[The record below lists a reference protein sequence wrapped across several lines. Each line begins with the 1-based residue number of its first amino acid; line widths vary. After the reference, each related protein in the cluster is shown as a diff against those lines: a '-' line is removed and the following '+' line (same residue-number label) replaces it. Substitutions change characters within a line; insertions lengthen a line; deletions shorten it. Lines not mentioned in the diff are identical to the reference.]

1 MKKTLIQGL
10 FACGLLLGASAV
22 QAQLAV
28 VMGPNGAPISKDIL
42 ANLYL
47 GRSFEFKAIDLPEG
61 SPMRDHFYKKLTD
74 RDPAQVKAVWA
85 RVVCSA
91 QRVLGSR
98 HQLSGQLGASA
109 EQLVDVLVVR
119 GRACHFCIL
128 KRSGWPQFVNN
139 DR

>member
-1 MKKTLIQGL
+1 MEANMKKTLMQGL

-85 RVVCSA
+85 RVVFTGKGQAPLMLPDAESIKKAVATDPKAIGYIDKSA
-91 QRVLGSR
+91 
-98 HQLSGQLGASA
+98 
-109 EQLVDVLVVR
+109 VDSTVKVV
-119 GRACHFCIL
+119 FTI
-128 KRSGWPQFVNN
+128 
-139 DR
+139 D

>member
-1 MKKTLIQGL
+1 MQGL

-85 RVVCSA
+85 RVVFTGKGQAPLMLPDAESIKKAVATDPKAIGYIDKSA
-91 QRVLGSR
+91 
-98 HQLSGQLGASA
+98 
-109 EQLVDVLVVR
+109 VDSSVKVV
-119 GRACHFCIL
+119 FTI
-128 KRSGWPQFVNN
+128 
-139 DR
+139 D

>member
-1 MKKTLIQGL
+1 MKKTLMQGL

-85 RVVCSA
+85 RVVFTGKGQAPLMLPDAESIKKAVATDPKAIGYIDKSA
-91 QRVLGSR
+91 
-98 HQLSGQLGASA
+98 
-109 EQLVDVLVVR
+109 VDSTVKVV
-119 GRACHFCIL
+119 FTI
-128 KRSGWPQFVNN
+128 
-139 DR
+139 D

>member
-1 MKKTLIQGL
+1 MKKTLMQGL

-85 RVVCSA
+85 RVVFTGKGQAPLMLPDAESIKKAVATDPKAIGYIDKSA
-91 QRVLGSR
+91 
-98 HQLSGQLGASA
+98 
-109 EQLVDVLVVR
+109 VDSSVKVV
-119 GRACHFCIL
+119 FTI
-128 KRSGWPQFVNN
+128 
-139 DR
+139 D

>member
-1 MKKTLIQGL
+1 MEANMKKTLMQGL

-85 RVVCSA
+85 RVVFTGKGQAPLMLPDAESIKKAVATDPKAIGYIDTSA
-91 QRVLGSR
+91 
-98 HQLSGQLGASA
+98 
-109 EQLVDVLVVR
+109 VDSTVKVV
-119 GRACHFCIL
+119 FTI
-128 KRSGWPQFVNN
+128 
-139 DR
+139 D

>member
-1 MKKTLIQGL
+1 MKKMLMQGL

-85 RVVCSA
+85 RVVFTGKGQAPLMLPDAESIKKAVATDPKAIGYIDKSA
-91 QRVLGSR
+91 
-98 HQLSGQLGASA
+98 
-109 EQLVDVLVVR
+109 VDSSVKVV
-119 GRACHFCIL
+119 FTI
-128 KRSGWPQFVNN
+128 
-139 DR
+139 D

>member
-85 RVVCSA
+85 RVVFTGKGQAPLMLPDAESIKKAVATDPKAIGYIDKSA
-91 QRVLGSR
+91 
-98 HQLSGQLGASA
+98 
-109 EQLVDVLVVR
+109 VDSSVKVV
-119 GRACHFCIL
+119 FTI
-128 KRSGWPQFVNN
+128 
-139 DR
+139 D

>member
-1 MKKTLIQGL
+1 MEANMKKTLMQGL

-85 RVVCSA
+85 RVVFTGKGQAPLMLPDAESIKKAVATDPKAIGYIDKSA
-91 QRVLGSR
+91 
-98 HQLSGQLGASA
+98 
-109 EQLVDVLVVR
+109 VDSSVKVV
-119 GRACHFCIL
+119 FTI
-128 KRSGWPQFVNN
+128 
-139 DR
+139 D